1 MVSQSRSED
10 AEEQNF
16 ESAAFDN
23 LVVVSELGYQQN
35 RHPHYKYD

>member
-1 MVSQSRSED
+1 MHVSQYASEEV
-10 AEEQNF
+10 EERNF

-35 RHPHYKYD
+35 RH